1 MQPLF
6 SNLIDVREGK
16 YLNVFASHGIH
27 RGKYSV
33 SGDVYQLCVLG
44 PRCA

>member
-6 SNLIDVREGK
+6 SNLTDVREGN
-16 YLNVFASHGIH
+16 YLNVFASYGIS

-33 SGDVYQLCVLG
+33 CGDVYQLCVLG